1 MKLETIIKDL
11 EELKKGF
18 SNGVCLKN
26 YCTKQNISY
35 TSTSRILKRGV
46 KSMEL
51 RTAYNILG
59 LTPERNISQVVL
71 GLKINE
77 LEEFKKA
84 FLCEML

>member
-18 SNGVCLKN
+18 GNGVCLKN
-26 YCTKQNISY
+26 YCNKQNISY

-77 LEEFKKA
+77 LEELKKA